1 MNVVPP
7 NFRMAAQRTYR
18 DAAHLEDGNRIAN
31 ADHLYGLAAECALK
45 AILVGLGVIP
55 PSGPPQNS
63 PWRKHIDSVWGQY
76 STYVS
81 GHHSS
86 SYLVT
91 SANPFADWVA
101 AHRYEDGALFT
112 PARLR
117 AHSAGAL
124 DAGLLLEQAILDGVV
139 A

>member
-18 DAAHLEDGNRIAN
+18 DAAHLEDGKRIAN

-55 PSGPPQNS
+55 PSAPP
-63 PWRKHIDSVWGQY
+63 PKTWWKHINLLWNQY

-81 GHHSS
+81 GHHHS

-91 SANPFADWVA
+91 STNPFADWVVD
-101 AHRYEDGALFT
+101 HRYEDEALFT
-112 PARLR
+112 EARLR
-117 AHSAGAL
+117 AHAAGAL
-124 DAGLLLEQAILDGVV
+124 AAGLLLEQAILDGVV
-139 A
+139 T